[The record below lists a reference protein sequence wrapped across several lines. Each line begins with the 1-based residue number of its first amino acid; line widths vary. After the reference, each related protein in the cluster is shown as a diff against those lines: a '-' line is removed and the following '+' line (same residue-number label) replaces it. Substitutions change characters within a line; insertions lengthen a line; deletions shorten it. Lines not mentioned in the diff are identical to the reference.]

1 MLTLALI
8 VLMFSTNMFCQELFL
23 KKVFGLENFKSVTN
37 LAAKL
42 QPTNFTADEAI
53 EKLLENIDESQL
65 TESREPRLGF
75 DNGCQSPSCYILGS
89 DGQDTSQTGG
99 NVRLL
104 KIKSRFFILLFKGG
118 LGTYSNGC
126 PSSHPC
132 KFGFKCC
139 PQFLYRKRKVCN
151 QSYCPNPVNPS

>member
-23 KKVFGLENFKSVTN
+23 KKVFGSENFKSVTN

-65 TESREPRLGF
+65 TEAREPRLGF

-99 NVRLL
+99 
-104 KIKSRFFILLFKGG
+104 SGG
-118 LGTYSNGC
+118 LGSYSNGC
-126 PSSHPC
+126 PSTHPC

-139 PQFLYRKRKVCN
+139 PQFLYRKHKLCN

>member
-23 KKVFGLENFKSVTN
+23 KKVFGSENFKSVTN

-42 QPTNFTADEAI
+42 QPTNFTVDEAI
-53 EKLLENIDESQL
+53 EKLLENIDELQL
-65 TESREPRLGF
+65 TKVGEPRQGF
-75 DNGCQSPSCYILGS
+75 DNGCLPPNSCGILGS
-89 DGQDTSQTGG
+89 GGQDTSHTGG
-99 NVRLL
+99 
-104 KIKSRFFILLFKGG
+104 SGG

-126 PSSHPC
+126 PSTHPC

-139 PQFLYRKRKVCN
+139 PLFQYRKRKLCN